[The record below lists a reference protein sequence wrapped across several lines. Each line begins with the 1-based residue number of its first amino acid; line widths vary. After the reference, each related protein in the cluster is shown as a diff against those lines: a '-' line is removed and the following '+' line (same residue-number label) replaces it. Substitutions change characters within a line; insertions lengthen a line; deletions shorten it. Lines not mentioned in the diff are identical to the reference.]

1 MISKHVVIQIGIV
14 LLIGLLNL
22 LLHYISIVYE
32 SIDNVLFGRHTM
44 ITGLIIVPFLFGFIL
59 YIFLRKRLIYPAILI
74 AAGPLLINVL
84 TFLYVQYLYEGPKDN
99 IGIFPAIIMFSIES
113 IFIFFGALFV
123 SAVLRKNLK
132 GMAC

>member
-32 SIDNVLFGRHTM
+32 SIDGVLFGGHTM

-59 YIFLRKRLIYPAILI
+59 YILLRKRLIYPAILI

-84 TFLYVQYLYEGPKDN
+84 TFLYVQYLYEGPKDS
-99 IGIFPAIIMFSIES
+99 IGIFQPIIMFLIES
-113 IFIFFGALFV
+113 VFIYLGALSV
-123 SAVLRKNLK
+123 SAVLNFKLSDNLH
-132 GMAC
+132 